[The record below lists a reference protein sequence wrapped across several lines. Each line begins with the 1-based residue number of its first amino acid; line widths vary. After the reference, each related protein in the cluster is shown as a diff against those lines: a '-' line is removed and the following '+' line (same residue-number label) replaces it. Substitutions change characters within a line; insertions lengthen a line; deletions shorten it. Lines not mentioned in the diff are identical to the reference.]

1 MLVQISKEDMDTLFR
16 IIDKYDVNDEEI
28 DAIERLTDY
37 DMNRENQEQKLTLE
51 QIRKLEKLEELFYT
65 ALQTYIKKNM
75 DYGDSFSKSYKEFG
89 LTAPIVRM
97 SDKMERLKSLSKADA
112 RVKDESIRDTL
123 IDLGNYAFMTVVE
136 MDIEDEN
143 NKANEEEFK
152 HVINKRL
159 ENAEKIKKET
169 LKNIMQTLERI
180 NGLGIED
187 KDTLP
192 LNRPYDHLFDMYVDE
207 HEDYDQGDKLNI

>member
-37 DMNRENQEQKLTLE
+37 DMNRENQEKKLTLE

-89 LTAPIVRM
+89 LTAPVVRI
-97 SDKMERLKSLSKADA
+97 SDKVERLKSLTKVDA
-112 RVKDESIRDTL
+112 MVKDESIRDTF
-123 IDLGNYAFMTVVE
+123 IDCANYCVMTVVE
-136 MDIEDEN
+136 MDIEDEK
-143 NKANEEEFK
+143 NKASEEEIKEK
-152 HVINKRL
+152 HHTDL
-159 ENAEKIKKET
+159 SDF
-169 LKNIMQTLERI
+169 ERV
-180 NGLGIED
+180 E
-187 KDTLP
+187 
-192 LNRPYDHLFDMYVDE
+192 MEVE
-207 HEDYDQGDKLNI
+207 E

>member
-89 LTAPIVRM
+89 LTAPVVRI
-97 SDKMERLKSLSKADA
+97 SDKVERLKSLTKVDA
-112 RVKDESIRDTL
+112 MVKDESIRDTF
-123 IDLGNYAFMTVVE
+123 IDCANYCVMTVVE
-136 MDIEDEN
+136 MDIEDEK
-143 NKANEEEFK
+143 NKASEEEIK
-152 HVINKRL
+152 DVINKRL

-180 NGLGIED
+180 NGVGIND
-187 KDTLP
+187 KLEVNTRL
-192 LNRPYDHLFDMYVDE
+192 LNGMWKSGT
-207 HEDYDQGDKLNI
+207 DYTEGDKLNI